1 MANINRRTSV
11 AGAVATQLVA
21 VLVAGSLSA
30 QVVVA
35 QEPERTLITNARIF
49 SGTSP
54 DLSDTMSVL
63 VEGNKITK
71 IGASIAAPQGATVI
85 DAAGKTLMP
94 GLTDAHWHT
103 MHAHIASMQIFVNDI
118 GYLTLVG
125 AEAAEA
131 TLMRGFTSVRD
142 VGGPVFGIKKMIDEG
157 RIAGPRIYPS
167 GAYITQTSG
176 HGDFRFPT
184 VMTRKDGRELLDG
197 EMMGWTK
204 IADGVPQVMRR
215 VRENL
220 MSGATQIKVMA
231 GGGVASLSDPLDV
244 RQYTLEE
251 MKAAVEVAATWN
263 TYVCVHAYSDVAVRG
278 ALEAGVQSIEHGQ
291 MITEDT
297 AKLIKEHDAWLCLQ
311 PLLNDED
318 AVPFPD
324 GSFEQEKFLKMTAGT
339 EEAYELAS
347 KYDLKVAF
355 GSDLQNGAAI
365 AATQGKALAKLKRWY
380 EPWEVLKMAT
390 STNYELFKM
399 CGPRDPYPG
408 ENGVIKEGALADMLL
423 VDGNPLE
430 NIDLISDPDKNFV
443 MIMKDG
449 KIYKNTLH

>member
-1 MANINRRTSV
+1 MKKAANLIFVTIM
-11 AGAVATQLVA
+11 LVA
-21 VLVAGSLSA
+21 VTLIAHA
-30 QVVVA
+30 QDEKV
-35 QEPERTLITNARIF
+35 TLITNAKIF
-49 SGTSP
+49 DGTNK
-54 DLSDTMSVL
+54 L
-63 VEGNKITK
+63 VEGKDVLIRGNKIVQ
-71 IGASIAAPQGATVI
+71 IASGIMITQDENSTII

-103 MHAHIASMQIFVNDI
+103 MHAHIASMQILVNDI

-131 TLMRGFTSVRD
+131 TLMRGFTTVRD

-157 RIAGPRIYPS
+157 RCVGPRIYAS

-184 VMTRKDGRELLDG
+184 VMTRKDGRELLDQ
-197 EMMGWTK
+197 EIMGWTL
-204 IADGVPQVMRR
+204 IADGVPQVQRR

-220 MSGATQIKVMA
+220 MRGATQIKVMA

-244 RQYTLEE
+244 RQYTLGE
-251 MKAAVEVAATWN
+251 MKAAVETAATWN

-278 ALEAGVQSIEHGQ
+278 ALDAGVQCIEHGQ
-291 MITEDT
+291 MITEET
-297 AKLIKEHDAWLCLQ
+297 AKLIKEKDAWLCLQ

-318 AVPFPD
+318 RIPFPE
-324 GSFEQEKFLKMTAGT
+324 GSFEQQKFLTMTEGT
-339 EEAYELAS
+339 EKAYSLAK

-355 GSDLQNGAAI
+355 GTDLQNGAAI
-365 AATQGKALAKLKRWY
+365 AAKQGKSMAKLTRWY
-380 EPWEVLKMAT
+380 EPWEILKMAT

-408 ENGVIKEGALADMLL
+408 ENGVIKEGALADLLL

-430 NIDLISDPDKNFV
+430 NLDLVADPEKNFV
-443 MIMKDG
+443 VIMKDG
-449 KIYKNTLH
+449 KIYKNTLK

>member
-1 MANINRRTSV
+1 MNKRIVTLLAIV
-11 AGAVATQLVA
+11 ALV
-21 VLVAGSLSA
+21 SA
-30 QVVVA
+30 AFA
-35 QEPERTLITNARIF
+35 QEAPQQILITNAKIF
-49 SGTSP
+49 DGTNK
-54 DLSDTMSVL
+54 L
-63 VEGNKITK
+63 VEGKDVLIQGNKIVK
-71 IGASIAAPQGATVI
+71 IAPGIPLTRDARSQVI
-85 DAAGKTLMP
+85 DAGGKTLIP
-94 GLTDAHWHT
+94 GLTDAHWHM
-103 MHAHIASMQIFVNDI
+103 MHAHIASMQIFVNEI

-131 TLMRGFTSVRD
+131 TLMRGFTTVRD

-157 RIAGPRIYPS
+157 RNVGPRIYAS

-184 VMTRKDGRELLDG
+184 AMARKDGRELLDG
-197 EMMGWTK
+197 ELMGWTK
-204 IADGVPQVMRR
+204 IADGVPQVIRR

-220 MSGATQIKVMA
+220 QSGATQIKVMA

-244 RQYTLEE
+244 RQYTLAE

-263 TYVCVHAYSDVAVRG
+263 TYVCVHAYSDIAVRG
-278 ALEAGVQSIEHGQ
+278 ALEAGVQCIEHGQ

-297 AKLIKEHDAWLCLQ
+297 AQLIKKQDAWLCLQ

-318 AVPFPD
+318 AIPFPD
-324 GSFEQEKFLKMTAGT
+324 GSFEQQKFLAMTAGT
-339 EEAYELAS
+339 ETAYELAS

-390 STNYELFKM
+390 STNYELFKL

-408 ENGVIKEGALADMLL
+408 KNGVIEEEALADLLL

-430 NIDLISDPDKNFV
+430 NLDLIADPENNFKV
-443 MIMKDG
+443 IMKDG
-449 KIYKNTLH
+449 VIYKNTL

>member
-1 MANINRRTSV
+1 MNKLR
-11 AGAVATQLVA
+11 VATFATLAIVFLISSAFAQVA
-21 VLVAGSLSA
+21 VK
-30 QVVVA
+30 QV
-35 QEPERTLITNARIF
+35 LITNAKIF
-49 SGTSP
+49 DGT
-54 DLSDTMSVL
+54 DTL
-63 VEGNKITK
+63 VEGKDVLIQGNKIVK
-71 IGASIAAPQGATVI
+71 IAKGIVITQDENSQII
-85 DAAGKTLMP
+85 DADGKTLMP

-103 MHAHIASMQIFVNDI
+103 MHAHIASMQILVNDI
-118 GYLTLVG
+118 GYLTLAG

-131 TLMRGFTSVRD
+131 TLMRGFTTIRD

-157 RIAGPRIYPS
+157 RYLGPRIYAS

-176 HGDFRFPT
+176 HGDMRFPT

-204 IADGVPQVMRR
+204 VADGVPQVIRR

-244 RQYTLEE
+244 RQYTLDE
-251 MKAAVEVAATWN
+251 MKAAVEVADTWN
-263 TYVCVHAYSDVAVRG
+263 TYVAVHAYSDVAVRG

-291 MITEDT
+291 MITEET
-297 AKLIKEHDAWLCLQ
+297 AKLIKEKDAWLCLQ

-318 AVPFPD
+318 RVPFPED
-324 GSFEQEKFLKMTAGT
+324 SFENQKFLKMTAGT
-339 EEAYELAS
+339 EKAYELAQ

-355 GSDLQNGAAI
+355 GSDLQNGAEI
-365 AATQGKALAKLKRWY
+365 AAKQGKSLAKLKRWY

-408 ENGVIKEGALADMLL
+408 KNGVIEEDALADLLL

-430 NIDLISDPDKNFV
+430 NLDLIADPDKNFV
-443 MIMKDG
+443 IIMKDG
-449 KIYKNTLH
+449 KIYKNTVN

>member
-1 MANINRRTSV
+1 MKSKILRLSVVLCLLTS
-11 AGAVATQLVA
+11 
-21 VLVAGSLSA
+21 SICFA
-30 QVVVA
+30 QN
-35 QEPERTLITNARIF
+35 QILLTNAKIF
-49 SGTSP
+49 DGTNK
-54 DLSDTMSVL
+54 L
-63 VEGNKITK
+63 VEGKDVLIQGNKIMQIAEGIMITQDENSK
-71 IGASIAAPQGATVI
+71 II
-85 DAAGKTLMP
+85 DAAGKTLIP

-131 TLMRGFTSVRD
+131 ALMRGFTSVRD

-157 RIAGPRIYPS
+157 RIVGPRIYPS

-184 VMTRKDGRELLDG
+184 AMTRKDGRELLDG
-197 EMMGWTK
+197 ELMGWTK
-204 IADGVPQVMRR
+204 IADGVPQVIRR

-263 TYVCVHAYSDVAVRG
+263 TYVAVHAYSDIAVRG

-291 MITEDT
+291 MITEET

-318 AVPFPD
+318 AIPFPD
-324 GSFEQEKFLKMTAGT
+324 GSFEQQKFLAMTAGT
-339 EEAYELAS
+339 EKAYELAA

-408 ENGVIKEGALADMLL
+408 KNGVIEEGALADLLL

-430 NIDLISDPDKNFV
+430 DINLIADPEKNFV

-449 KIYKNTLH
+449 TIYKNTLD